1 MDPGSGWGRAVWLH
15 LRFTGLLIGVAA
27 AIVLIGYA
35 ATIERGG
42 REGIRAMW
50 PAVGVNVLASTLA
63 ALPITIARI
72 RPRRERLIAVLMGS
86 LALRLALV
94 AVLATAVVLTGRL
107 DRRPFLLWVALA
119 YLALLPVDTLYARRH
134 TRDF

>member
-50 PAVGVNVLASTLA
+50 LAVGVNVLASTLA